1 MSFWPVLCIAVVAI
15 EGFIGF
21 AINVLAL
28 IYLFDGRLQT
38 KATYKLS
45 LVVSTMQ
52 FIGLS
57 AISGF
62 ATMCHL
68 FHNQIM
74 FLVYFGLLP
83 ILPQIASDVAL
94 VTLVLLVFGIW
105 EMAPAPCILQYLALC
120 KPHFS
125 TPKRLLMAY
134 SVCIVLHYCS
144 LFFTDVEYRAE
155 CAEIGRH
162 VFNVSDD
169 EGVEVHCASLRFEDK
184 HSVMPIALFGV
195 LPSYTIGYFIF
206 GICCFKIYRALN
218 VYKMD
223 TKSLKTQQLQKRFFK
238 TLLLQGLLPLLVLSL
253 PVGVFFAGVFGP
265 CQQYKFVR
273 FSFHSKPSIL
283 IIFTTIQ
290 GLVSLSFLRK
300 LKPPSTV
307 QSLSSRNTDSR
318 AH

>member
-45 LVVSTMQ
+45 L
-52 FIGLS
+52 
-57 AISGF
+57 
-62 ATMCHL
+62 CHL

-169 EGVEVHCASLRFEDK
+169 EGVEVHCASLRFED
-184 HSVMPIALFGV
+184 VIASKIWSIFIEL
-195 LPSYTIGYFIF
+195 LTYTRWIRNLLKLSNCKNAFSKRYYF
-206 GICCFKIYRALN
+206 R
-218 VYKMD
+218 
-223 TKSLKTQQLQKRFFK
+223 
-238 TLLLQGLLPLLVLSL
+238 
-253 PVGVFFAGVFGP
+253 
-265 CQQYKFVR
+265 
-273 FSFHSKPSIL
+273 
-283 IIFTTIQ
+283 
-290 GLVSLSFLRK
+290 
-300 LKPPSTV
+300 
-307 QSLSSRNTDSR
+307 
-318 AH
+318 